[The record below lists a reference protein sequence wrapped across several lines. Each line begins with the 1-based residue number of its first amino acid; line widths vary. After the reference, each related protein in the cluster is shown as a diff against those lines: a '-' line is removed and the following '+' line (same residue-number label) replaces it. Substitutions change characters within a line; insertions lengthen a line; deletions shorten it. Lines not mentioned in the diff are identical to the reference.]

1 MLHYNSIRIPLRLLM
16 VGEIISSTERTRYD
30 GPVSMTIYGIDVIP
44 LISMLIDKI
53 AQEYRT
59 LLTLWQTQRFF
70 HSWKTVRLKRM
81 EK

>member
-1 MLHYNSIRIPLRLLM
+1 M

-53 AQEYRT
+53 AQEYNT
-59 LLTLWQTQRFF
+59 LNVVANAEISPLLENC
-70 HSWKTVRLKRM
+70 KT
-81 EK
+81 